1 MNGIADPH
9 SELLKRIRNSRHESN
24 DNHMTPNTKHVW
36 IAIVTVM
43 IMTASACSRSATDGK
58 SESLGPRSDSQWNDP
73 NVDIV
78 TAGSYNYTDYDIYG
92 VYLLPPDKNSL
103 DYAASAD
110 GARATP
116 QSETAWSGGPG
127 SRASLAWDLRWK
139 TPKTIKIWWERVV
152 DKRLMDASA
161 KNYDPYTQQQTQP
174 GMAWCEG
181 EITITRPPIKDKN
194 SGLLLH
200 FFPDGRVEGDMD
212 LFVGTI
218 PTKVDIA
225 KRNDQPKLTDR
236 PCLKEISNPFYGR
249 KKPVQWN

>member
-1 MNGIADPH
+1 
-9 SELLKRIRNSRHESN
+9 
-24 DNHMTPNTKHVW
+24 MTPNTKRIGSAMVITI
-36 IAIVTVM
+36 IA
-43 IMTASACSRSATDGK
+43 TASACGRCAPGNQ
-58 SESLGPRSDSQWNDP
+58 SESLGPRSEIQWNDP

-92 VYLLPPDKNSL
+92 VYLLPPDTNSL

-116 QSETAWSGGPG
+116 RSETAWSGGPG
-127 SRASLAWDLRWK
+127 SRASLAWNFRWK
-139 TPKTIKIWWERVV
+139 TPKRIKVWWERVV

-161 KNYDPYTQQQTQP
+161 RNYDPYTQRQTQP

-212 LFVGTI
+212 LFVGTA
-218 PTKVDIA
+218 PEKVDIA
-225 KRNDQPKLTDR
+225 KRNDQPRLTDR